1 MQDDSD
7 QIAADPYR
15 PEGRATASTGDPR
28 VDEVVARLGRLDN
41 LPLDEHVPLYEDLH
55 DELGR
60 VLSDLSA
67 EQDGAAGHPGPAGR

>member
-7 QIAADPYR
+7 Q
-15 PEGRATASTGDPR
+15 TASSGDPR
-28 VDEVVARLGRLDN
+28 VDEAVARLGRLDD
-41 LPLDEHVPLYEDLH
+41 LPLDEHVVLYEDLH

-67 EQDGAAGHPGPAGR
+67 EQDGAAGQPGPAGR